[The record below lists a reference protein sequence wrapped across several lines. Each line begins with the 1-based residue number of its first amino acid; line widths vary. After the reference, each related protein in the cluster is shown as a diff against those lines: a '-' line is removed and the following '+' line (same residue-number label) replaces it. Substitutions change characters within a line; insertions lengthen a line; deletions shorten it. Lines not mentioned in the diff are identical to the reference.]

1 MRKVLASVLLL
12 LLASALALKAQNV
25 SDLIISEVLARPD
38 STGILDDYGRR
49 SGWIELYN
57 KSTGTVNF
65 GGCYLTD
72 DPDKLRK
79 SIIPKSDLRT
89 KLGPRQ
95 TVLLFCSGN
104 GADGTFYAG
113 FTLAPGKTVYLVSN
127 DGRTII
133 DSLQIPSSLPPGKSV
148 IKLAPDIRQLQ
159 FQSVSQPAIPSP
171 GILNGNPNAASKG
184 ELMKE
189 RDPHGWILTLVSVSV
204 VFCALALLWFLFWL
218 LFDRPAKQKAAAAA
232 STAAGKTTP
241 VGWKKKN
248 VAAGDS
254 EEAAVAAAIAL
265 ALDMEQGGDT
275 YAAIATAVHLYLN
288 DAVHDVEP
296 GIVTLVRKPS
306 AWENKSLNFR
316 KLPR

>member
-1 MRKVLASVLLL
+1 MRKVLASVLFLL
-12 LLASALALKAQNV
+12 MASALALKAQNV
-25 SDLIISEVLARPD
+25 SDLIISEALAQPD

-72 DPDKLRK
+72 DRAALRK
-79 SIIPKSDLRT
+79 SVIPKGDLRT

-95 TVLLFCSGN
+95 TVLFFCSGN
-104 GADGTFYAG
+104 GTEGTFYAG
-113 FTLAPGKTVYLVSN
+113 FTLSPGKTVYLVSN

-133 DSLQIPSSLPPGKSV
+133 DSLQVPASLPPGKSV
-148 IKLAPDIRQLQ
+148 IKLAPDIRQQQ
-159 FQSVSQPAIPSP
+159 FQAVSEPASPSP
-171 GILNGNPNAASKG
+171 GILNGNPHAVSKG

-189 RDPHGWILTLVSVSV
+189 RDPRGWILTIVSVSV

-218 LFDRPAKQKAAAAA
+218 LFDRTAKKKAAASA
-232 STAAGKTTP
+232 AAGKT
-241 VGWKKKN
+241 K
-248 VAAGDS
+248 AAGRKKITLSDS
-254 EEAAVAAAIAL
+254 EESAVAAAVAL
-265 ALDMEQGGDT
+265 ALDMEAGGDT
-275 YAAIATAVHLYLN
+275 YAAIATAVHLYLG

-306 AWENKSLNFR
+306 AWDNKSLNFR
-316 KLPR
+316 KLPREI